1 MKAVFLTFLPLSIV
15 FFVSSCTTQSSA
27 LKLPKIPGEGVFGTR
42 HHLDL
47 NHAALSSADSSNTRL
62 VIDISDQMATLYH
75 GDKVVLET
83 AVSTGKNN
91 CTPTGHFRVQSKAL
105 DKTSSLYGA
114 WFDGNDVPLEGSAA
128 NRRPP
133 GGVRFQG
140 ARMPYWM
147 QINGHVGMHV
157 GILPGYPASHGCIRV
172 PSRAQAIIYE
182 KTKVGTPVIIQR

>member
-1 MKAVFLTFLPLSIV
+1 MKVNPFALLLLVACVLFSG
-15 FFVSSCTTQSSA
+15 CTKQSSA
-27 LKLPKIPGEGVFGTR
+27 LKLPKVPGEGVFGTR

-47 NHAALSSADSSNTRL
+47 NRSVLASADSATKL
-62 VIDISDQMATLYH
+62 VIDISDQMASLYH
-75 GDKVVLET
+75 GDKVILET

-91 CTPTGHFRVQSKAL
+91 STPTGRFRVQGKAL

-114 WFDGNDVPLEGSAA
+114 WYDRNDVPLDETAA

-133 GGVRFQG
+133 GGARFQG

-157 GILPGYPASHGCIRV
+157 GVLPGYPASHGCIRV
-172 PSRAQAIIYE
+172 PSRAQALIYE
-182 KTKVGTPVIIQR
+182 KTPVGTPVIIRQ